1 MGASRPRRQ
10 VLFCSQKDMPPHV
23 FAVIR
28 VSWYKQG
35 KPDSIEELQMKGK
48 LNDEMVEAIQVVIE
62 RALRNGA
69 DVSVLTAHDPK
80 ELGID

>member
-1 MGASRPRRQ
+1 
-10 VLFCSQKDMPPHV
+10 MPPHV